1 MGDYLEDLKRKGFK
15 DENKLQAMLDR
26 AKGIAAKKGKA
37 GDKKTIMGIFQS
49 FFKD

>member
-1 MGDYLEDLKRKGFK
+1 MSDYVENLKRKGFK
-15 DENKLQAMLDR
+15 DTKKLQSMLNR
-26 AKGIAAKKGKA
+26 AKDIAAKNGKP